1 MRLKPVES
9 SAASDAT
16 ASARGEIRRL
26 HRAPEPEVLK
36 PLLKDAALTGD
47 SRRRVEE
54 RALAMLK
61 ELRAAQS
68 SGWVNQFLQEY
79 RLNTSEGIALLS
91 LAEAFLRVPDP
102 ETADQLIAD
111 KLGNADWRAH
121 KGRSHSTLVN
131 SATWG
136 LVIGRALVSETE
148 QASALKRLIGRVGE
162 PFVRQAVGAAMRL
175 MGEIFVMGR
184 TIDEAIRRMD
194 RRENAGFTASFDM
207 LGEAARTFPDAERYF
222 ASYEGAIRAVGKVAK
237 RGHSISVK
245 LSALHPRYEVA
256 QYETCVP
263 SLIEQVEALA
273 MLAKASDIAFTIDA
287 EESERLEM
295 SLDIIEAVAGLPP
308 LRGWEGLGMAV
319 QAYGKRCRPT
329 IAWADAV
336 GAATGRRIAVRLVK
350 GAYWDSEI
358 KRTQEQGFADYPLFT
373 RKAATD
379 VSYLACAKDMLGAKN
394 IFSAFATHNA
404 LTVATLLEWAGP
416 SRDFEFQ
423 RLHGMGEGL
432 YEPLVREQG
441 YRTRIYA
448 PVGGHRDLLAYLV
461 RRLLENGANSSF
473 VHQLADERL
482 SDADILA
489 DPVAKIAAVGG
500 TRHPAIPLPKDLFEP
515 VRGNSRGIDLNDRV
529 ELERIAVVVS
539 GNPFAPSEVEGPS
552 RAKPRAVLGSARR
565 GVSTSLDTNGHRLT
579 GESSEAPPVTSTGEG
594 AAQCAA
600 EAKAMV
606 ARALTAFPA
615 WDARPVEARAACLD
629 RLADLLE
636 QERDALMRL
645 CVQEAKKTI
654 PDALA
659 EVREAVDF
667 CRYYA
672 NEARRGLQP
681 VELPGPTG
689 ERNILRM
696 AGRGA
701 WVCIAPWN
709 FPLAILLGQVTA
721 ALVAGNAVIAKP
733 APQTPEIA
741 AYAVGLAH
749 GAGIPEDALILAP
762 GGPDMGAALVED
774 SRIAGIA
781 FTGSTATAKRIARE
795 LLSDDE
801 RPIIPFI
808 AETGGIN
815 AMIVDSTA
823 LPEQVVVD
831 VVTSAFRSAGQR
843 CSALR
848 VLLLQEE
855 IAERTL
861 EMLAGAMD
869 TLIVGDPADPRTD
882 VGPVIDEGAYAR
894 LMAHREETRADWI
907 HTVGIS
913 KPLPFR
919 GGEEPGAAGRRGG
932 AGPTDK
938 PHPNPSPEGEGLF
951 VPPTLIRVARVED
964 VRREW
969 FGPLLH
975 VATWKAGQL
984 AETVERVN
992 RSGFGLTMGLH
1003 SRIAR
1008 AAETVEETA
1017 TVGNLYVNRSMIGA
1031 IVGSQ
1036 PFGGEGLS
1044 GTGPK
1049 AGGPHYLPRF
1059 CAERVTSTDTTSAG
1073 GNATLLSLEDVGL

>member
-1 MRLKPVES
+1 M
-9 SAASDAT
+9 AARQANAT
-16 ASARGEIRRL
+16 ASARAEISRM

-36 PLLKDAALTGD
+36 PLLKDAALD
-47 SRRRVEE
+47 PESRRRVEK
-54 RALAMLK
+54 RALGMLA
-61 ELRAAQS
+61 ELRSAQS

-111 KLGNADWRAH
+111 KLGNADWKAH
-121 KGRSHSTLVN
+121 KGKSHSPLVN

-136 LVIGRALVSETE
+136 LVIGRALVSETQE
-148 QASALKRLIGRVGE
+148 ASALKKLIARAGE
-162 PFVRQAVGAAMRL
+162 PFVRQAVGAAMRM

-184 TIDEAIRRMD
+184 TIEEAVARM
-194 RRENAGFTASFDM
+194 RKRENKGFTASFDM

-222 ASYEGAIRAVGKVAK
+222 KSYQNAIRAVGKVGK
-237 RGHSISVK
+237 EGHSISVK
-245 LSALHPRYEVA
+245 LSALHPRYEVG
-256 QYETCVP
+256 QYDRSVS
-263 SLIEQVEALA
+263 SLIGQVEALA
-273 MLAKASDIAFTIDA
+273 LLAKEADIAFTIDA
-287 EESERLEM
+287 EETERLDM
-295 SLDIIEAVAGLPP
+295 SLDIIGAVAGLPS
-308 LRGWEGLGMAV
+308 LKGWDGLGMAI
-319 QAYGKRCRPT
+319 QAYGKRARPT
-329 IAWADAV
+329 IAWANAI
-336 GAATGRRIAVRLVK
+336 GEATGRRIAARLVK

-358 KRTQEQGFADYPLFT
+358 KHTQEQGLSDYPLFT

-379 VSYLACAKDMLGAKN
+379 VSYLAGARDMLAAKN
-394 IFSAFATHNA
+394 IYPAFATHNA
-404 LTVATLLEWAGP
+404 LTVATILEWAGD

-432 YEPLVREQG
+432 YEKLVREEG

-473 VHQLADERL
+473 VHQLADETL

-489 DPVAKIAAVGG
+489 DPVARIVAVGG
-500 TRHPAIPLPKDLFEP
+500 TRHPGIPLPSDLFAPE
-515 VRGNSRGIDLNDRV
+515 RKNSAGLDLNDRD
-529 ELERIAVVVS
+529 ELARLAGFVQTPLGFSPVNS
-539 GNPFAPSEVEGPS
+539 GVQ
-552 RAKPRAVLGSARR
+552 AKDA
-565 GVSTSLDTNGHRLT
+565 
-579 GESSEAPPVTSTGEG
+579 
-594 AAQCAA
+594 
-600 EAKAMV
+600 V
-606 ARALTAFPA
+606 ARALGAFPA
-615 WDARPVEARAACLD
+615 WASRSVEDRASCLD

-636 QERDALMRL
+636 QERDVLMALA
-645 CVQEAKKTI
+645 VQEARKSI
-654 PDALA
+654 PDALG

-672 NEARRGLQP
+672 AQARKGLQP

-689 ERNILRM
+689 ERNVLRM
-696 AGRGA
+696 EGRGA

-709 FPLAILLGQVTA
+709 FPLAIFLGQVTA
-721 ALVAGNAVIAKP
+721 ALVAGNTVIAKP
-733 APQTPEIA
+733 APQTPQIA
-741 AYAVGLAH
+741 AFAVGLAH
-749 GAGIPEDALILAP
+749 GAGIPEDALILAA
-762 GGPDMGAALVED
+762 GGPEMGAALTED
-774 SRIAGIA
+774 VRIAGVA
-781 FTGSTATAKRIARE
+781 FTGSTLTAKRIART
-795 LLSDDE
+795 LLADDD
-801 RPIIPFI
+801 RPIVPLI

-823 LPEQVVVD
+823 LPEQVVAD

-855 IAERTL
+855 IADRTL
-861 EMLAGAMD
+861 EMLGGAMD
-869 TLIVGDPADPRTD
+869 SLIVGDPADPGTD
-882 VGPVIDEGAYAR
+882 VGPVIDSQAYDR
-894 LMAHREETRADWI
+894 LMGHRAASRNRWLK
-907 HTVGIS
+907 TV
-913 KPLPFR
+913 
-919 GGEEPGAAGRRGG
+919 AV
-932 AGPTDK
+932 
-938 PHPNPSPEGEGLF
+938 PEEGLF
-951 VPPTLIRVARVED
+951 VPPTLIGVDEIED

-984 AETVERVN
+984 AQTVARVN
-992 RSGFGLTMGLH
+992 KSGFGLTMGLH

-1008 AAETVEETA
+1008 SAEEVEDLA

-1059 CAERVTSTDTTSAG
+1059 CAERVTSTDTTSSG
-1073 GNATLLSLEDVGL
+1073 GNATLLSLDDVGI

>member
-1 MRLKPVES
+1 M
-9 SAASDAT
+9 ADAT
-16 ASARGEIRRL
+16 ATARADLRKL

-36 PLLKDAALTGD
+36 PLLRDSALDAD
-47 SRRRVEE
+47 SRRRVEN
-54 RALAMLK
+54 RALAMLG

-111 KLGNADWRAH
+111 KLGNADWRSH
-121 KGRSHSTLVN
+121 KGKSHSTLVN

-148 QASALKRLIGRVGE
+148 QASALKRLLSRAGE

-184 TIDEAIRRMD
+184 TIDEAIRRMEKRD
-194 RRENAGFTASFDM
+194 NAGFTASFDM

-222 ASYEGAIRAVGKVAK
+222 RSYEDAIRAVGKVAE

-256 QYETCVP
+256 QYERCVP

-273 MLAKASDIAFTIDA
+273 SLAKESGIAFTIDA

-295 SLDIIEAVAGLPP
+295 SLDIIEAVAGLPS
-308 LRGWEGLGMAV
+308 LKGWDGLGMAV

-329 IAWADAV
+329 IAWVDSI

-358 KRTQEQGFADYPLFT
+358 KRTQEQGLSDYPLFT
-373 RKAATD
+373 RKASTD

-394 IFSAFATHNA
+394 IYPAFATHNA
-404 LTVATLLEWAGP
+404 LTVATILEWAGK

-432 YEPLVREQG
+432 YEALVREQG
-441 YRTRIYA
+441 YQTRIYA

-482 SDADILA
+482 SDADLIA

-500 TRHPAIPLPKDLFEP
+500 TRHPAIPLPGDLFAPERP
-515 VRGNSRGIDLNDRV
+515 NSQGIDLNDRE
-529 ELERIAVVVS
+529 ELARVAKAV
-539 GNPFAPSEVEGPS
+539 A
-552 RAKPRAVLGSARR
+552 
-565 GVSTSLDTNGHRLT
+565 
-579 GESSEAPPVTSTGEG
+579 SSEEWKPAVTSTGEG
-594 AAQCAA
+594 SERCKPEA
-600 EAKAMV
+600 EAMV
-606 ARALTAFPA
+606 SRALAAFPA
-615 WDARPVEARAACLD
+615 WDERSVDERAACLE

-636 QERDALMRL
+636 RERDALMRI
-645 CVQEAKKTI
+645 CVQEARKTI

-672 NEARRGLQP
+672 AQARKGLQP

-689 ERNILRM
+689 ERNVLRM
-696 AGRGA
+696 GGRGV

-709 FPLAILLGQVTA
+709 FPLAIFLGQVSA
-721 ALVAGNAVIAKP
+721 ALVAGNAVVAKP

-749 GAGIPEDALILAP
+749 GAGIPEDVLVLAP

-774 SRIAGIA
+774 GRIAGIA

-795 LLSDDE
+795 LLNDDE

-869 TLIVGDPADPRTD
+869 SLVVGDPAEPRTD
-882 VGPVIDEGAYAR
+882 VGPVIDQGAYDR
-894 LMAHREETRADWI
+894 LMEHRQESRNRWI
-907 HTVGIS
+907 HTVGV
-913 KPLPFR
+913 P
-919 GGEEPGAAGRRGG
+919 A
-932 AGPTDK
+932 D
-938 PHPNPSPEGEGLF
+938 GLY
-951 VPPTLIRVARVED
+951 VPPTLIAVDRLED
-964 VRREW
+964 VKKEW

-975 VATWKAGQL
+975 VATWKAGRL

-1008 AAETVEETA
+1008 AAETVEELA

-1049 AGGPHYLPRF
+1049 AGGPNYLPRF

>member
-1 MRLKPVES
+1 M
-9 SAASDAT
+9 ADAT
-16 ASARGEIRRL
+16 ASPLPTNREELRRL

-36 PLLKDAALTGD
+36 PLLRDAWLD
-47 SRRRVEE
+47 SESRARVEA
-54 RALAMLK
+54 RARTMLG

-79 RLNTSEGIALLS
+79 RLNTQEGVALLS

-111 KLGNADWRAH
+111 KLGDADWRAH
-121 KGRSHSTLVN
+121 AGKSHSTLVN

-136 LVIGRALVSETE
+136 LVIGRALVSGTE
-148 QASALKRLIGRVGE
+148 QASTLKRLIGRAGE
-162 PFVRQAVGAAMRL
+162 PFVRQGVGAAMRL

-184 TIDEAIRRMD
+184 NIDEATRRMEKRD
-194 RRENAGFTASFDM
+194 YAGFTASFDM

-222 ASYEGAIRAVGKVAK
+222 AAYEGAIRAVGRVAD

-256 QYETCVP
+256 QYESCIS
-263 SLIEQVEALA
+263 SLIGQVEALA
-273 MLAKASDIAFTIDA
+273 VLAKEAGIGFTIDA

-295 SLDIIEAVAGLPP
+295 SLDIIEAVAGLPS
-308 LRGWEGLGMAV
+308 LAGWDGLGIAV

-329 IAWADAV
+329 LAWANAL
-336 GAATGRRIAVRLVK
+336 GQATGRRIAVRLVK

-358 KRTQEQGFADYPLFT
+358 KRTQEQGLSDYPLFT

-379 VSYLACAKDMLGAKN
+379 VSYLACAKDMLRASN
-394 IFSAFATHNA
+394 IYPAFATHNA
-404 LTVATLLEWAGP
+404 LTVATILEWAGTR
-416 SRDFEFQ
+416 RDFEFQ

-432 YEPLVREQG
+432 YEPLVREGG
-441 YRTRIYA
+441 YQTRIYA

-473 VHQLADERL
+473 VHQLADESL
-482 SDADILA
+482 TDEDILA
-489 DPVAKIAAVGG
+489 DPVARIHAVGG
-500 TRHPAIPLPKDLFEP
+500 ARHPSIPLPEDLFMPE
-515 VRGNSRGIDLNDRV
+515 RKNSRGIDLNHMPELQRV
-529 ELERIAVVVS
+529 ARAVSAPLPPAGGAGGGPV
-539 GNPFAPSEVEGPS
+539 GNGLPLPPTPS
-552 RAKPRAVLGSARR
+552 RERE
-565 GVSTSLDTNGHRLT
+565 
-579 GESSEAPPVTSTGEG
+579 GENPPVTSAGERASDCRSDADRAVS
-594 AAQCAA
+594 AALA
-600 EAKAMV
+600 
-606 ARALTAFPA
+606 AFPA
-615 WDARPVEARAACLD
+615 WTRASIEHRASCLD

-636 QERDALMRL
+636 RDRDRLMRI
-645 CVQEAKKTI
+645 CVQEAYKTI

-672 NEARRGLQP
+672 AQARAGLQP
-681 VELPGPTG
+681 LELPGPTG
-689 ERNILRM
+689 ERNVLRM
-696 AGRGA
+696 EGRGV

-709 FPLAILLGQVTA
+709 FPLAIFLGQVTA
-721 ALVAGNAVIAKP
+721 ALVTGNTVVAKP

-741 AYAVGLAH
+741 RAAVRLAH
-749 GAGIPEDALILAP
+749 EAGVPQDALVLAA

-774 SRIAGIA
+774 VRIAGIA
-781 FTGSTATAKRIARE
+781 FTGSTATAKRIART
-795 LLSDDE
+795 LVQDDD
-801 RPIIPFI
+801 RPLVPLI

-823 LPEQVVVD
+823 LPEQVVID

-855 IAERTL
+855 IADRTL

-869 TLIVGDPADPRTD
+869 TLVVGDPADPTTD
-882 VGPVIDEGAYAR
+882 VGPVIDEGAYEK
-894 LMAHREETRADWI
+894 LMSHREASRSRWLKTID
-907 HTVGIS
+907 V
-913 KPLPFR
+913 
-919 GGEEPGAAGRRGG
+919 PGL
-932 AGPTDK
+932 
-938 PHPNPSPEGEGLF
+938 GLF
-951 VPPTLIRVARVED
+951 VPPTLIGVDRVED
-964 VRREW
+964 VTKEW

-975 VATWKAGQL
+975 VATWRAGQL
-984 AETVERVN
+984 ADTVRRVN
-992 RSGFGLTMGLH
+992 RAGFGLTMGLH

-1008 AAETVEETA
+1008 AAETVEDVA

-1059 CAERVTSTDTTSAG
+1059 CAERVTSTDTTSSG